1 MKLIYSK
8 SVTKDVKKIKDKRV
22 ISQITKVIEAII
34 SSESITEVKEVKRI
48 KGHPLAYRV
57 KIEKFRLGVYVKGDE
72 VTLIRFVKRNDIY
85 KVFP

>member
-48 KGHPLAYRV
+48 KGHPFAYRV
-57 KIEKFRLGVYVKGDE
+57 KIGKFRLGVYVK
-72 VTLIRFVKRNDIY
+72 
-85 KVFP
+85 